1 MSRITSA
8 LTALPLFSLALLGCA
23 SAPPPVPTYVPRFT
37 FSYPPGESPASDVT
51 IAIVKPMDVSSL
63 PAGATAA
70 AVSSKRARNEA
81 AFKDGIVAQLQD
93 LFNKKGFKQTGPF
106 DDLNTMT
113 FVDKKGSDLTLTTQ
127 LGISLYVPEMTPV
140 LEQGFA
146 DQVMGTGVQILQ
158 SKGKCGSS
166 GSISFVILEPLSG
179 EKMWIKKI
187 DLPPAEVECSGKG
200 MHENFTVID
209 NGVAQLLEMVFQQT
223 MKKAWDYLSPE
234 EMTILKKQSQELRAK
249 KVY

>member
-8 LTALPLFSLALLGCA
+8 LTALPLLSLALLGCA
-23 SAPPPVPTYVPRFT
+23 SAPPPVPTYAPRFA

-51 IAIVKPMDVSSL
+51 IAIVKPMDVTSL
-63 PAGATAA
+63 PAGATVAA
-70 AVSSKRARNEA
+70 ATTTRARHQS

-93 LFNKKGFKQTGPF
+93 LFSKKGFKQTGPF

-127 LGISLYVPEMTPV
+127 LGISLYVPETVPV
-140 LEQGFA
+140 FEQGFG
-146 DQVMGTGVQILQ
+146 DQVMGTGVQLVQ

-179 EKMWIKKI
+179 EKMWIKKV

-200 MHENFTVID
+200 TRESFTVID
-209 NGVAQLLEMVFQQT
+209 NGVAQLLEMAFQQT
-223 MKKAWDYLSPE
+223 MKKVWDYLSPE